1 MARNAEKSNLLLNK
15 WVSMKEA
22 HAKGERRGGARE
34 ERRPYLASECKSLP
48 DAERWRRMVIGEI
61 SRKISEIQNA
71 GLGEARLRDLN
82 DEINK
87 SIREKGHW
95 ERQIRALG
103 GADHGAVS
111 ARLFEG
117 EGRELPGSR
126 GYRYFGAAK
135 DLPGVREL
143 FEGAAAAAASSGGGA
158 GAGGWRGRADLARHL
173 TPDYYGWRDEED
185 GTLVEREGRREAEWR
200 AQGVAE
206 WEAARAERG
215 DAAAGSAGAGQ
226 DEGMEHAA
234 GGAPAGLGALRAAP
248 RPISAAE
255 IEAAGEKRRRELL
268 QEKYGKL

>member
-15 WVSMKEA
+15 WVALKEA
-22 HAKGERRGGARE
+22 HTKSERGGGRE

-61 SRKISEIQNA
+61 SRKISEVQNA

-95 ERQIRALG
+95 ERQIKALG
-103 GADHGAVS
+103 GPDHGAVS

-143 FEGAAAAAASSGGGA
+143 FEGAAAAAAAAGGA
-158 GAGGWRGRADLARHL
+158 GGGWRARADLARLL

-185 GTLVEREGRREAEWR
+185 GTLLEQEAAREAVWR
-200 AQGVAE
+200 EEGVQE
-206 WEAARAERG
+206 WEAVVAAR
-215 DAAAGSAGAGQ
+215 GSAGGGEE
-226 DEGMEHAA
+226 EGLQLQLGGGGGGA
-234 GGAPAGLGALRAAP
+234 GGGGAAFAAAAAAAVAPRVLTQEEIQGAL
-248 RPISAAE
+248 E
-255 IEAAGEKRRRELL
+255 RRRKELL
-268 QEKYGKL
+268 VEKYG